1 MTDRLLTLADDNPR
15 VRSIAR
21 WLAVATLALIL
32 YGSLFPFRFGATDAT
47 LPDIVR
53 NLEFAR
59 ASRGDVVA
67 NLLLYMP
74 FGLFVML
81 ARPAAWS
88 RWQGFAFACLL
99 GTLISLGVEL
109 LQGFSHERV
118 QSLTDLTLNA
128 AGAALGAVLA
138 LLYQAM
144 GRTIHIPGIG
154 THRPHPIPMS
164 LLVLWLAFRLA
175 PFVPTIDLQKYKD
188 ALKPLLIDPQIAA
201 IDVLRYAVGWLV
213 LGYAVR
219 QVWKREYA
227 IPAMAA
233 LVFIVLLGRIV
244 VVGKTV
250 APSEIVAL
258 ALCIP
263 LAAILAVMQDRR
275 RMVALVLLLIA
286 VIVVRGLE
294 PFTPASVPHSFSW
307 LPFMSSLSDNLE
319 VNYSVL
325 LEKFFWYFALV
336 WLLVR
341 RGLGVGGAML
351 LTTVLLALIEVAQ
364 MWLPGR
370 SAEITDPL
378 LAICAAVLIGL
389 AGAGSKSNEPRFALG
404 GIPRSR

>member
-1 MTDRLLTLADDNPR
+1 MTDRFLTLAADNPR
-15 VRSIAR
+15 VRTIAR
-21 WLAVATLALIL
+21 WLAAATLALIL
-32 YGSLFPFRFGATDAT
+32 YGSLFPFRFVATDVH
-47 LPDIVR
+47 LLDMVR

-81 ARPAAWS
+81 ARPASWR

-99 GTLISLGVEL
+99 GSLISLGVEL
-109 LQGFSHERV
+109 LQGFSNERV
-118 QSLTDLTLNA
+118 QSLTDLALNA
-128 AGAALGAVLA
+128 AGAALGALLA
-138 LLYQAM
+138 VVYQAM
-144 GRTIHIPGIG
+144 GHTIHIPGIG
-154 THRPHPIPMS
+154 AHRPHPIPMS

-188 ALKPLLIDPQIAA
+188 ALKPLLIDPQIVA

-233 LVFIVLLGRIV
+233 LVFIVLVGRVV
-244 VVGKTV
+244 VVGKAV
-250 APSEIVAL
+250 SPSEIAAL

-263 LAAILAVMQDRR
+263 LAAILTVLQDRR
-275 RMVALVLLLIA
+275 RTVTLAILLA
-286 VIVVRGLE
+286 TVIVVRGLE
-294 PFTPASVPHSFSW
+294 PFTPTAVPHSFSW
-307 LPFMSSLSDNLE
+307 VPFMSSLSDNLE

-351 LTTVLLALIEVAQ
+351 LTTVLLAAIEVAQ
-364 MWLPGR
+364 VWLPGR

-389 AGAGSKSNEPRFALG
+389 AGAGSKSNEPRFAVG